1 MVLLVLI
8 SMLFSQ
14 GEVVLATEIDLL
26 DREKGMAETDY
37 PLTYQGDEER
47 QVKSI
52 ESDSSFYTER
62 SLVPSRYESPYVTS
76 VKDQNPYGTCWAF
89 ATLAASEANMVKS
102 GLYDKNSIDLSEW
115 HLAYFMAHSVA
126 DPLRGTNGDTF
137 DLLYTSQSPNYMQR
151 GGNEEIAAKKM
162 ANWQGPVKEEIASYE
177 IIKSVYDPDGTDADL
192 DVQASISED
201 NAFNDAA
208 HLENSWY
215 VSMKDRNVVKS
226 LIMECGAAATS
237 YYSSDPNLDVVD
249 YYKYSNPSDGRPTIN
264 NTEIVKTNHA
274 ITLVGW
280 DDNFSKEYFT
290 IKPSNNGAWLCKNS
304 WGNWG
309 KDGYFWIS
317 YEDVAINTRNAIF
330 YQYGK
335 ADNYEYNYQ
344 YDGGVFN
351 GYKYYPDRDS
361 MYAANMF
368 QANTGEVLKA
378 VGFYTV
384 DPNYKCSISIYKDCE
399 EGKPVSGKQV
409 AYMEDIEE
417 LYVGYHTE
425 KLDTKVF
432 LEKGC
437 RFSVVVRYETLDGA
451 EARAVIE
458 EESFGEW
465 YKSSVS
471 AKAGQSFISWDGQE
485 SNWKDIGISDRKN
498 LRIKA
503 FTNSA
508 ILSTSVF
515 LNTTNR
521 VMLEGDT
528 FQLTANVKPENAS
541 WKAIQWSSSKPDV
554 ASVDDN
560 GLVTAKKA
568 GVAEITA
575 EAVDGSSVKAECV
588 ITVEKKEIK
597 VSGIRLNKER
607 ETLAEG
613 DRLKLTATVSPSDAT
628 NKEIEWSS
636 SVAGVAT
643 VDGTGLVTAQK
654 PGRAVI
660 TVTAQDGSGVSTS
673 CEITVEKREIKVNGI
688 RLNKERETLTEGD
701 TLKLTATVSPSDATN
716 KEIEWSSSVAGV
728 ATVDGT
734 GLVTAQK
741 PGRAVITVTAQDG
754 SGVSTSCEIT
764 VEKREIKVNGI
775 RLNKER
781 ETLTEGDTL
790 KLTATVSPS
799 DATNKEIEWSSSV
812 AGVATVDGTGLV
824 TAQKPGRAVITAE
837 AKNGSGVS
845 ASCEITVKKK
855 EEEKIKVSG
864 ITLNKT
870 KEKLKEGDTV
880 RFTATVFPENA
891 SNKEV
896 TWSSKDAAIASV
908 DETGL
913 VTAKKEGKTIIT
925 ATAQDGNGVSASCE
939 ITVEKKEEE
948 EIKVSGITLDKTK
961 EILTEGDT
969 IQLTAT
975 VRPEEASNQELE
987 WSSSDRNVVTVNE
1000 RGLVTALKEGKAI
1013 ITATAQDGSGV
1024 KADCEI
1030 TVKGKEEKKIKVS
1043 GITLSKTKEIL
1054 QVNQTLKLT
1063 ATVSPVNAS
1072 NKELIWS
1079 SSNTNVATVDAA
1091 GLITAKSTGKAY
1103 ITTIAKDGSGVCA
1116 SCEIVVEKKPDETPQ
1131 PVPESPEKDPAL
1143 SYKKAI
1149 AKSTVLFLND
1159 NLYYTGKAVIPQVRV
1174 SFNGQELA
1182 LNADYTL
1189 SYENNIN
1196 IGNAKLIIQG
1206 IGAFRGT
1213 KIVAFPIKAKTGTK
1227 FSYKKGKYKV
1237 LNASEV
1243 SYLGLTSTK
1252 TKKVQV
1258 PQTVIFGNKHFKVTQ
1273 IADKALKNTK
1283 VTSVIIGDQVN
1294 CIGQSAM
1301 EGCKSLN
1308 QVVIGR
1314 NVSIIGN
1321 KAFCKCKKLKKITIY
1336 SSKLKA
1342 NKIGSKTFK
1351 GIYAN
1356 ARVEVPVGKVKEY
1369 KKWLKSKGAGSKIR
1383 VVEK

>member
-741 PGRAVITVTAQDG
+741 PGRAVIT
-754 SGVSTSCEIT
+754 
-764 VEKREIKVNGI
+764 
-775 RLNKER
+775 
-781 ETLTEGDTL
+781 
-790 KLTATVSPS
+790 
-799 DATNKEIEWSSSV
+799 
-812 AGVATVDGTGLV
+812 
-824 TAQKPGRAVITAE
+824 AE

>member
-588 ITVEKKEIK
+588 
-597 VSGIRLNKER
+597 
-607 ETLAEG
+607 
-613 DRLKLTATVSPSDAT
+613 
-628 NKEIEWSS
+628 
-636 SVAGVAT
+636 
-643 VDGTGLVTAQK
+643 
-654 PGRAVI
+654 
-660 TVTAQDGSGVSTS
+660 
-673 CEITVEKREIKVNGI
+673 
-688 RLNKERETLTEGD
+688 
-701 TLKLTATVSPSDATN
+701 
-716 KEIEWSSSVAGV
+716 
-728 ATVDGT
+728 
-734 GLVTAQK
+734 
-741 PGRAVITVTAQDG
+741 
-754 SGVSTSCEIT
+754 IT

>member
-1 MVLLVLI
+1 M
-8 SMLFSQ
+8 
-14 GEVVLATEIDLL
+14 
-26 DREKGMAETDY
+26 
-37 PLTYQGDEER
+37 
-47 QVKSI
+47 
-52 ESDSSFYTER
+52 
-62 SLVPSRYESPYVTS
+62 
-76 VKDQNPYGTCWAF
+76 
-89 ATLAASEANMVKS
+89 
-102 GLYDKNSIDLSEW
+102 
-115 HLAYFMAHSVA
+115 
-126 DPLRGTNGDTF
+126 
-137 DLLYTSQSPNYMQR
+137 
-151 GGNEEIAAKKM
+151 
-162 ANWQGPVKEEIASYE
+162 
-177 IIKSVYDPDGTDADL
+177 
-192 DVQASISED
+192 
-201 NAFNDAA
+201 
-208 HLENSWY
+208 
-215 VSMKDRNVVKS
+215 
-226 LIMECGAAATS
+226 
-237 YYSSDPNLDVVD
+237 
-249 YYKYSNPSDGRPTIN
+249 
-264 NTEIVKTNHA
+264 
-274 ITLVGW
+274 
-280 DDNFSKEYFT
+280 
-290 IKPSNNGAWLCKNS
+290 
-304 WGNWG
+304 
-309 KDGYFWIS
+309 
-317 YEDVAINTRNAIF
+317 
-330 YQYGK
+330 
-335 ADNYEYNYQ
+335 
-344 YDGGVFN
+344 
-351 GYKYYPDRDS
+351 
-361 MYAANMF
+361 
-368 QANTGEVLKA
+368 
-378 VGFYTV
+378 
-384 DPNYKCSISIYKDCE
+384 
-399 EGKPVSGKQV
+399 
-409 AYMEDIEE
+409 
-417 LYVGYHTE
+417 
-425 KLDTKVF
+425 
-432 LEKGC
+432 
-437 RFSVVVRYETLDGA
+437 
-451 EARAVIE
+451 
-458 EESFGEW
+458 
-465 YKSSVS
+465 
-471 AKAGQSFISWDGQE
+471 
-485 SNWKDIGISDRKN
+485 
-498 LRIKA
+498 
-503 FTNSA
+503 
-508 ILSTSVF
+508 
-515 LNTTNR
+515 
-521 VMLEGDT
+521 
-528 FQLTANVKPENAS
+528 
-541 WKAIQWSSSKPDV
+541 
-554 ASVDDN
+554 
-560 GLVTAKKA
+560 
-568 GVAEITA
+568 
-575 EAVDGSSVKAECV
+575 
-588 ITVEKKEIK
+588 
-597 VSGIRLNKER
+597 
-607 ETLAEG
+607 
-613 DRLKLTATVSPSDAT
+613 
-628 NKEIEWSS
+628 
-636 SVAGVAT
+636 
-643 VDGTGLVTAQK
+643 
-654 PGRAVI
+654 
-660 TVTAQDGSGVSTS
+660 
-673 CEITVEKREIKVNGI
+673 
-688 RLNKERETLTEGD
+688 
-701 TLKLTATVSPSDATN
+701 
-716 KEIEWSSSVAGV
+716 
-728 ATVDGT
+728 
-734 GLVTAQK
+734 
-741 PGRAVITVTAQDG
+741 
-754 SGVSTSCEIT
+754 STSCEIT

>member
-660 TVTAQDGSGVSTS
+660 T
-673 CEITVEKREIKVNGI
+673 
-688 RLNKERETLTEGD
+688 
-701 TLKLTATVSPSDATN
+701 
-716 KEIEWSSSVAGV
+716 
-728 ATVDGT
+728 
-734 GLVTAQK
+734 
-741 PGRAVITVTAQDG
+741 
-754 SGVSTSCEIT
+754 
-764 VEKREIKVNGI
+764 
-775 RLNKER
+775 
-781 ETLTEGDTL
+781 
-790 KLTATVSPS
+790 
-799 DATNKEIEWSSSV
+799 
-812 AGVATVDGTGLV
+812 
-824 TAQKPGRAVITAE
+824 AE